1 MGKQWLH
8 FFGFFSVLVV
18 IILCSVVFGGYSSLH
33 RSEGRIEIT
42 KDRFLN
48 ACQSKLDLLPQLL
61 DSVQESES
69 KETLAKLKQTSK
81 EAGIVLHHAVSQK
94 PPLDRVLTLKL
105 ETSQYALTK
114 ELVKLFLKL
123 EQSKNKSDT
132 ESLKAIKKQF
142 FSAQNKVYTAK
153 AVYNTEVVYFNRRTN
168 IFPGFLIAKLFGFN
182 KSEYFELSKD
192 SFLQADRVFG
202 GQAK

>member
-1 MGKQWLH
+1 MGKQWMN
-8 FFGFFSVLVV
+8 FVWFSLILVG
-18 IILCSVVFGGYSSLH
+18 IILASVIFGGYSSLH

-48 ACQSKLDLLPQLL
+48 ACQSKLDLLPQLI
-61 DSVQESES
+61 DSLQKSES

-81 EAGIVLHHAVSQK
+81 EADIVLLHAIALKS
-94 PPLDRVLTLKL
+94 PLDRVLTLKL
-105 ETSQYALTK
+105 ETSQDALTK

-132 ESLKAIKKQF
+132 ESLKAIKKQL
-142 FSAQNKVYTAK
+142 FSAQDKVYTART
-153 AVYNTEVVYFNRRTN
+153 VYNTEVSYFNRRTN